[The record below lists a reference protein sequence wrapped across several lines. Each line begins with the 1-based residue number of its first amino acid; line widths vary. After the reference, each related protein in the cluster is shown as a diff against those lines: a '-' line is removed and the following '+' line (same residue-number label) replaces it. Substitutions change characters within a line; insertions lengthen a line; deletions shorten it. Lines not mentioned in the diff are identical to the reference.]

1 MKPTVFFLILVSLV
15 VGVLLISNQSSAAV
29 SCVCTNN
36 AGGSI
41 LKECVS
47 DCSLSSCNFPVGTE
61 GMNCVPA
68 TSSTEAPAASG
79 TEAPGV
85 SGTEVGDI
93 PEATTNLFNPLTG
106 DASNKEIP
114 LIIKDIITFLLGLT
128 GVLALIAF
136 IYGGGLWLISAGNED
151 LIKKGRTSMLWAVIG
166 IAVVFSSY
174 AVLTLIF
181 EILGIK

>member
-1 MKPTVFFLILVSLV
+1 
-15 VGVLLISNQSSAAV
+15 
-29 SCVCTNN
+29 
-36 AGGSI
+36 
-41 LKECVS
+41 
-47 DCSLSSCNFPVGTE
+47 
-61 GMNCVPA
+61 
-68 TSSTEAPAASG
+68 
-79 TEAPGV
+79 
-85 SGTEVGDI
+85 
-93 PEATTNLFNPLTG
+93 
-106 DASNKEIP
+106 
-114 LIIKDIITFLLGLT
+114 LGLT